1 MRISVNRL
9 AAAAAGFLL
18 TWGAP
23 ALSSVASAQVT
34 PPPAQTKPS
43 AKALLLT
50 SDSGIVLN
58 FIKPDRTAD
67 FEAVVAKLKEA
78 LQKSPKPE
86 RQKQAASWKV
96 YRSPD
101 PGPNGSVL
109 YVFTMDPAVKDADYT
124 VSTILAE
131 AFPADALTL
140 LKQYSEAFAA
150 GYNFVNLSLIQDLSK

>member
-1 MRISVNRL
+1 M
-9 AAAAAGFLL
+9 AA
-18 TWGAP
+18 
-23 ALSSVASAQVT
+23 
-34 PPPAQTKPS
+34 PPAQTKPS
-43 AKALLLT
+43 AKQLLLT

-78 LQKSPKPE
+78 LQKSSRPE

-109 YVFTMDPAVKDADYT
+109 YVFTMEPSVKDADYT

-131 AFPADALTL
+131 AYPADALTL
-140 LKQYSEAFAA
+140 LKQYSESYAQ
-150 GYNFVNLSLIQDLSK
+150 GYNFINLSLIQDFSKTSN

>member
-1 MRISVNRL
+1 M
-9 AAAAAGFLL
+9 A
-18 TWGAP
+18 
-23 ALSSVASAQVT
+23 
-34 PPPAQTKPS
+34 PPPAQTTKS
-43 AKALLLT
+43 TAQQHLLT
-50 SDSGIVLN
+50 SDSGLVLN

-96 YRSPD
+96 YRSPE

-109 YVFTMDPAVKDADYT
+109 YVFTMEPAVKDADYT
-124 VSTILAE
+124 VATILAE

-140 LKQYSEAFAA
+140 LKQYSETFAS
-150 GYNFVNLSLIQDLSK
+150 GFNFINLSLISDLSKTEPAKEPANK

>member
-1 MRISVNRL
+1 MRISVNKL
-9 AAAAAGFLL
+9 AAAAAGLLL
-18 TWGAP
+18 TWCAP
-23 ALSSVASAQVT
+23 ALDSVASAQVA
-34 PPPAQTKPS
+34 PPPAQAKSS
-43 AKALLLT
+43 AKQLLLT

-67 FEAVVAKLKEA
+67 FEAVVVKLKEA
-78 LQKSPKPE
+78 LQKSAKPE
-86 RQKQAASWKV
+86 RRKQAASWKV

>member
-1 MRISVNRL
+1 MV
-9 AAAAAGFLL
+9 
-18 TWGAP
+18 TWCAP
-23 ALSSVASAQVT
+23 ALNGVASAQVA
-34 PPPAQTKPS
+34 PPPEQATKSTAQQH
-43 AKALLLT
+43 LLT

-86 RQKQAASWKV
+86 RQKQAAGWKV
-96 YRSPD
+96 YRSPQ
-101 PGPNGSVL
+101 PGPGGSVL

-131 AFPADALTL
+131 AYPADALAL
-140 LKQYSEAFAA
+140 LKQYSEAYAQ
-150 GYNFVNLSLIQDLSK
+150 GYNFINLSLIQDFSRTSN